1 MSKPNTQKSQIH
13 SNIQN
18 DLFSDLDCA
27 HYKLFLDK
35 FQAPIQPIHNL
46 KVRLMLIKGFLL
58 RNTNLKRTYQQ
69 RTYQQ
74 RNSEHTVYMHHSCM
88 LIKIL

>member
-1 MSKPNTQKSQIH
+1 MSKPNTPKSPIH

-18 DLFSDLDCA
+18 DFFSDLDCA

-46 KVRLMLIKGFLL
+46 KVRVMLIKGFLL

-69 RTYQQ
+69 R
-74 RNSEHTVYMHHSCM
+74 NSEHTVYIHHSCM